1 MIELL
6 RRLRLVIATSILVAL
21 SGCSRPGL
29 NAGEQGGRAFIAFT
43 VMLLA
48 MVAVIAVFLGRED

>member
-6 RRLRLVIATSILVAL
+6 RRLRLVIAASVLVA
-21 SGCSRPGL
+21 GTACSRPGL

-48 MVAVIAVFLGRED
+48 MVAVLAIFLGRED